1 MRLRY
6 SLILYF
12 LFLILPLFGQNL
24 SDLQSQ
30 KKRLEEQLEKSS
42 KMLLLY
48 GNQKNKALTNVKLIN
63 SQISSREELI
73 NVYNKEISILNSEI
87 NNLKID
93 IDKSVLELEQIKS
106 DYARLIQKSFENRKI
121 YNEVAFFLGAESFNE
136 AYRRFI
142 LFKEYNKFRK
152 NQGIL
157 IQTRTTELEEKK
169 SLLEVKLKVQNN
181 TLNAVLKEKEELL
194 KSRRNLDNSIDSLKR
209 KERDLKAQIKKNQQ
223 SLEKLEKAI
232 LKLIEE
238 SSKETFTASDFNK
251 AVGKL
256 IWPVNS
262 GIIISKFGEHQ
273 HPVLKYVKV
282 NNNGIDIQCQNDNKC
297 RVVFDGVVSRIVTIP
312 GYNKTVIIRHG
323 KYLTVYANLKSVLLK
338 KGDKVINGSMIG
350 EIYDGE
356 GENSNVLHFEIWEQN
371 VKLNPEKWLKN

>member
-1 MRLRY
+1 MHLRY
-6 SLILYF
+6 SFILSF
-12 LFLILPLFGQNL
+12 LLFNLAVFSQNID
-24 SDLQSQ
+24 DLQSE
-30 KKRLEEQLEKSS
+30 KKRLEEELKKSS
-42 KMLLLY
+42 KMLVLY
-48 GNQKNKALTNVKLIN
+48 GNQKNKAITNIKLIN
-63 SQISSREELI
+63 AQITSREELI
-73 NVYNKEISILNSEI
+73 NVYNKEISLI
-87 NNLKID
+87 NDDIHRLRID
-93 IDKSVLELEQIKS
+93 IEKSVSELEQIKA

-121 YNEVAFFLGAESFNE
+121 YNEVAFFLGAESFNA

-157 IQTRTTELEEKK
+157 IQTRTSELEEKK
-169 SLLEVKLKVQNN
+169 SLLEVKLKVQNT
-181 TLNAVLKEKEELL
+181 TLQSVLNEKEELL
-194 KSRRNLDNSIDSLKR
+194 KSRKNLDQSIDSLKR
-209 KERDLKAQIKKNQQ
+209 KERQLKAQIKKNQE
-223 SLEKLEKAI
+223 SLEKLEQAI

-238 SSKETFTASDFNK
+238 SSKESFTASDFNK
-251 AVGKL
+251 AIGKL
-256 IWPVNS
+256 KWPVNS

-282 NNNGIDIQCQNDNKC
+282 NNNGVDIQCQNDNKC
-297 RVVFDGVVSRIVTIP
+297 KVVFDGVVSRIVTIP

-338 KGDKVINGSMIG
+338 KGDKVIKGSLIG

-371 VKLNPEKWLKN
+371 VKLNPEKWLIN